1 MPDPPVKM
9 VTSAVK
15 LSELSLKANAYAM
28 LKVRRLMD
36 EDNKK
41 MRRAAR
47 REFQENVRSL
57 VAFVRKRDRRVAA
70 WQQQEELKKQER
82 LAAEERR

>member
-1 MPDPPVKM
+1 M
-9 VTSAVK
+9 AY
-15 LSELSLKANAYAM
+15 ANAMLKGNAHAM

-36 EDNKK
+36 EDNRK

-57 VAFVRKRDRRVAA
+57 VAFVRKRDQRVAA

>member
-1 MPDPPVKM
+1 
-9 VTSAVK
+9 
-15 LSELSLKANAYAM
+15 
-28 LKVRRLMD
+28 MD

-82 LAAEERR
+82 LAAEERRWACFLSHSLADLVHGCTH

>member
-1 MPDPPVKM
+1 M
-9 VTSAVK
+9 
-15 LSELSLKANAYAM
+15 E
-28 LKVRRLMD
+28 

-41 MRRAAR
+41 RRRGAR

-70 WQQQEELKKQER
+70 WQQQEEIQKQQR
-82 LAAEERR
+82 LAAEEQRSVPRSLSPSYDAFRATAL